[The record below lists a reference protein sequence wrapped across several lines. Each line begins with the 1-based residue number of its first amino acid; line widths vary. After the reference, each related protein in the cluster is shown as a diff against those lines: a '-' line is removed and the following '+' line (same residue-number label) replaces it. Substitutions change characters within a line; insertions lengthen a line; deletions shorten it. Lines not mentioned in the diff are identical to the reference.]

1 MKKKKRNKKSGKDGT
16 FTLAA
21 KRFIISCM
29 LILSLTGLAA
39 GIAYAD
45 GNSRKMAVGE
55 RGSTVAL
62 AHREK
67 QLELS
72 INEKT
77 AATFNLSVQGLSLF
91 SARSAERYRLAR
103 RPHSLTA
110 SFSAS
115 APSGVTK
122 AVLYTW

>member
-77 AATFNLSVQGLSLF
+77 AATFNLSLPKKNRDYLYFLPAPLSGIVW
-91 SARSAERYRLAR
+91 LAD
-103 RPHSLTA
+103 LIA
-110 SFSAS
+110 
-115 APSGVTK
+115 
-122 AVLYTW
+122 

>member
-1 MKKKKRNKKSGKDGT
+1 MKKKKRNKKSRKDGT

-72 INEKT
+72 INEKR
-77 AATFNLSVQGLSLF
+77 Q
-91 SARSAERYRLAR
+91 R
-103 RPHSLTA
+103 HSICHCRKSTGIIYIFCPLR
-110 SFSAS
+110 
-115 APSGVTK
+115 
-122 AVLYTW
+122 

>member
-1 MKKKKRNKKSGKDGT
+1 MKKKKRNKKSRKDGT

-29 LILSLTGLAA
+29 LILSFTGLAA

-67 QLELS
+67 QLEPVSYTHLTLPT
-72 INEKT
+72 N
-77 AATFNLSVQGLSLF
+77 SL
-91 SARSAERYRLAR
+91 
-103 RPHSLTA
+103 
-110 SFSAS
+110 
-115 APSGVTK
+115 V
-122 AVLYTW
+122 

>member
-1 MKKKKRNKKSGKDGT
+1 MKKKKRNKRSGKDGT

-77 AATFNLSVQGLSLF
+77 AATFNLSLPKKYRDYLYFLPAPLS
-91 SARSAERYRLAR
+91 SIVWLAD
-103 RPHSLTA
+103 LIA
-110 SFSAS
+110 
-115 APSGVTK
+115 
-122 AVLYTW
+122 